1 MVASSS
7 VAFST
12 ASVCLHWWP
21 VPRWPSRIFAAA
33 PAQGAPATAPSE
45 ARGVFFAKKKK
56 EKKYGVEKCFCKANT
71 NKQLQSFWKMKP
83 CSCL

>member
-21 VPRWPSRIFAAA
+21 VPRWPSCIFAETPVA
-33 PAQGAPATAPSE
+33 GAPATAPSE
-45 ARGVFFAKKKK
+45 ARDVFFAKKKK
-56 EKKYGVEKCFCKANT
+56 EKKIWRWKMF
-71 NKQLQSFWKMKP
+71 LQSKYK
-83 CSCL
+83 